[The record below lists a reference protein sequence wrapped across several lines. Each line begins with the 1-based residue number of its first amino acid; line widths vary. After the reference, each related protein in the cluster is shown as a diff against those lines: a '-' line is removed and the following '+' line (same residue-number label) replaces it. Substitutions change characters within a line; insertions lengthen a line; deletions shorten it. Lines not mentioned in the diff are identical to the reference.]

1 MTLIKTSL
9 LNGIAVV
16 IRMLTLLGLNKILA
30 IYVGPSGYAA
40 IGQFQ
45 NAVQMITTFASGA
58 TNNGV
63 TKYTAEYFEDEES
76 QQRLWRTAGT
86 IALCGSVITAITIT
100 AFNEVLAGWFLKDR
114 SLGGVFIWFAATLVF
129 FVFNTL
135 LLAILNG
142 KKEIHLYVT
151 ANIAGSLFA
160 LVITS
165 AMAIQFGLYGA
176 LVSLGI
182 FQSLTFI
189 VTFFLILK
197 KKWFRLRYLFGVVDP
212 KAARNLAKYG
222 AMALTA
228 AVCLPVSHILVRNHL
243 GVTLGWDAA
252 GYWEAIWRLS
262 AAYLMLVTTTL
273 GVYYLPRLS
282 EITNPQ
288 DLKKEIYQGYKLILP
303 FAAACSLVIFL
314 LRDQV
319 IQILFTEEFAAMEQL
334 FAWQMFGNTLK
345 IGSWILAYV
354 MLGKA
359 MARTFILTEVIFSAL
374 FVMMVVLYTHFF
386 GLVGVSMAY
395 ASNFAIYW
403 LVMFILIRK
412 YINREMGQ

>member
-30 IYVGPSGYAA
+30 IYVGPFGYAA

-58 TNNGV
+58 INNGV
-63 TKYTAEYFEDEES
+63 TKYTAEYFDDEDS
-76 QQRLWRTAGT
+76 QHRLWRTAGT
-86 IALCGSVITAITIT
+86 IALCGSIITAVIISV
-100 AFNEVLAGWFLKDR
+100 FNEVLAGWFLKDR
-114 SLGGVFIWFAATLVF
+114 ALGGVFVWFAATLVF

-160 LVITS
+160 LVVTS

-182 FQSLTFI
+182 FQSLTFV

-197 KKWFRLRYLFGVVDP
+197 RKWFRLRYLFGKIDP
-212 KAARNLAKYG
+212 EAARNLAKYG

-228 AVCLPVSHILVRNHL
+228 AACLPVSHILVRNYL
-243 GVTLGWDAA
+243 GETLGWDAA

-288 DLKKEIYQGYKLILP
+288 DLKKEIFQGYKVILP
-303 FAAACSLVIFL
+303 FAAACSLAIFL
-314 LRDQV
+314 LRDLV
-319 IQILFTEEFAAMEQL
+319 IRVLFTDEFAAMEQL

-359 MARTFILTEVIFSAL
+359 MARTFILTEVIFSTL
-374 FVMMVVLYTHFF
+374 FVLMVVFYTNFF
-386 GLVGVSMAY
+386 GLVGVSIAY

-403 LVMFILIRK
+403 LVMFFLIRNYVNK
-412 YINREMGQ
+412 EMGQ